1 MGREDFQD
9 QLMIVKSQLN
19 NANDELTKTKTRN
32 AILQQQLKEK
42 GKFIDELL
50 KSIYLMNQALVSNN
64 EQLAAE
70 KDQKGENN
78 TNKGGKN
85 DESA

>member
-1 MGREDFQD
+1 
-9 QLMIVKSQLN
+9 
-19 NANDELTKTKTRN
+19 
-32 AILQQQLKEK
+32 LKEK